1 MKHKIVHAVVIF
13 LAGLVL
19 VSMISAC
26 GGGGSTTSSTPSDG
40 ATLSG
45 SAQ

>member
-1 MKHKIVHAVVIF
+1 MKRKALHAVVIF

-19 VSMISAC
+19 VSVLSAC
-26 GGGGSTTSSTPSDG
+26 DGGGSTTSSTTGGS

-45 SAQ
+45 IAQ